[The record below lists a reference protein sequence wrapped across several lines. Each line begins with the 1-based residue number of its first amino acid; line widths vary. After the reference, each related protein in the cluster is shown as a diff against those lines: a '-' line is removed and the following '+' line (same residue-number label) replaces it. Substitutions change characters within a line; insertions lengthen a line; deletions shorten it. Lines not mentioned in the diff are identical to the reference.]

1 MRAWI
6 GDRVSILEDAA
17 TARLFLRYH
26 SEART
31 TFHRSYNALVKALS
45 LDAEA
50 AASADNPPADL
61 VAASSPNEANLKA
74 KKPLYRPRRPGDAK
88 RTLPGAGK
96 ANKAVTKT
104 SRAGTCEAVS
114 TANGVTSEPESAAV
128 ADPIA
133 TG

>member
-45 LDAEA
+45 LDAEG
-50 AASADNPPADL
+50 AASAENPPADL

-74 KKPLYRPRRPGDAK
+74 KKPLYRPTRSG
-88 RTLPGAGK
+88 
-96 ANKAVTKT
+96 
-104 SRAGTCEAVS
+104 SRAS
-114 TANGVTSEPESAAV
+114 WSRSRWPIPSQP
-128 ADPIA
+128 ADPNSRLRA
-133 TG
+133 RMLMDGV